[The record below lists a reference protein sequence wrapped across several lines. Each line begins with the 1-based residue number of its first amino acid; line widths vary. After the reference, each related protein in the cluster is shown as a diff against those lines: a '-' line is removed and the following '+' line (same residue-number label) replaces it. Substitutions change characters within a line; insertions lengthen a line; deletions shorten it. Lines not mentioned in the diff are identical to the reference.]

1 MPDTQLK
8 RFHLQAKGL
17 DILLEGYNEPVAILE
32 RVLTLTGSNLEAAP
46 NAGPSDKPSKN
57 ARVVQDATVSIDSYM
72 SEKKP
77 ASARK
82 MLEETAKYISDVLG
96 EETFSKERLLE
107 VATSSKYYRRD
118 WRNQNSV
125 NISRMVDAGFLVHL
139 LDGTFRVG
147 D

>member
-1 MPDTQLK
+1 MTDTQQT
-8 RFHLQAKGL
+8 RFRLQTNGL
-17 DILLEGYNEPVAILE
+17 DILLEGYPEPVAILE
-32 RVLTLTGSNLEAAP
+32 KILALTGSNIEMESG
-46 NAGPSDKPSKN
+46 AGQSVTPSKN
-57 ARVVQDATVSIDSYM
+57 VKVKEGALVSIDSYM
-72 SEKKP
+72 SEQRP
-77 ASARK
+77 TSARK

-125 NISRMVDAGFLVHL
+125 NISRMVDAGFLIHL